1 MKKLFSIAVVT
12 IMAATLSACGA
23 KSDSAPTSK
32 EVSTKDILDEMS
44 DEEIQELLEQRKE
57 EKSEPDT
64 EIGQD
69 FDSDVK
75 NGLLFVDMNGRIV
88 DKDNNFIEA
97 YSDIYCTADRHLM
110 CGEDAAEGYAVN
122 EDMQIVLDEE
132 YIAACEEYSE
142 QLASQTYL
150 DRLQALASP
159 DMAEVKVPVAD
170 DSDEYNLNV
179 YNLVDLGSPYY
190 PQIVY
195 GCWWVDGING
205 TVPAGPNEDATVSLP
220 KNLGSDIFSGGN
232 FDTSTDMEDFKLI
245 DQDTCTIEQIT
256 RSGPDK
262 TCYAFY
268 IENINKGTSASGTS
282 YFNGYVDNEFVA
294 VEGKFSTLKN
304 GDNVFVYGNYIG
316 MNDDDIPIFNGEY
329 LEFVN

>member
-57 EKSEPDT
+57 EKSESDT

-75 NGLLFVDMNGRIV
+75 NGLLFIDTNGRVV

-110 CGEDAAEGYAVN
+110 CDENVAEGYMVN

-150 DRLQALASP
+150 DRLQALADNP
-159 DMAEVKVPVAD
+159 YLAEVKVPVA
-170 DSDEYNLNV
+170 EPTEHNRNNYI
-179 YNLVDLGSPYY
+179 VDNGKPYY
-190 PQIVY
+190 PYVVY
-195 GCWWVDGING
+195 GCWWTDGING
-205 TVPAGPNEDATVSLP
+205 TVPDNPWGEISDVKVPEDLCVALVRSWEARPFL
-220 KNLGSDIFSGGN
+220 
-232 FDTSTDMEDFKLI
+232 EDFKLI
-245 DQDTCTIEQIT
+245 EQDTCTIDQIT
-256 RSGPDK
+256 RSGIDD

-268 IENINKGTSASGTS
+268 VEDVQKNTTFSGDS
-282 YFNGYVDNEFVA
+282 YFTGYIDNEYVA
-294 VEGKFSTLKN
+294 VMGSFDRMKN
-304 GDNVFVYGNYIG
+304 GDDVFVYGNYTG
-316 MNDDDIPIFNGEY
+316 MDDNDTPIFNGVY
-329 LEFVN
+329 LEYVN

>member
-12 IMAATLSACGA
+12 IMVATLSACGA
-23 KSDSAPTSK
+23 ESELAPTSK

-57 EKSEPDT
+57 EKSESDT

-75 NGLLFVDMNGRIV
+75 NGLLFIDTNGRVV

-110 CGEDAAEGYAVN
+110 CDENVAEGYMVN

-159 DMAEVKVPVAD
+159 DMAEVKVPV
-170 DSDEYNLNV
+170 SEPSNLHPSA
-179 YNLVDLGSPYY
+179 YLVDNGKPYY
-190 PQIVY
+190 PYVVY
-195 GCWWVDGING
+195 GCWWKDEING
-205 TVPAGPNEDATVSLP
+205 TVPDNPWPDAGEVRVPEDLSVTLVRHWDASPFL
-220 KNLGSDIFSGGN
+220 K
-232 FDTSTDMEDFKLI
+232 DFKLI
-245 DQDTCTIEQIT
+245 EQDTCTIDQIT
-256 RSGPDK
+256 RSGIDD

-268 IENINKGTSASGTS
+268 VEDIQKNTTFSGDS
-282 YFNGYVDNEFVA
+282 YFTGYVDTEYVA
-294 VEGKFSTLKN
+294 VMGSFDRIKN
-304 GDNVFVYGNYIG
+304 GDNVFVYGNYTG
-316 MNDDDIPIFNGEY
+316 MDDNDTPIFDGAY
-329 LEFVN
+329 LEYVN

>member
-1 MKKLFSIAVVT
+1 MRKLFSIAVVT

-97 YSDIYCTADRHLM
+97 YSYIYCTADRHLM
-110 CGEDAAEGYAVN
+110 SGEDAAEGYMVN

-142 QLASQTYL
+142 QLATRTYL
-150 DRLQALASP
+150 DTLQGLVDNP
-159 DMAEVKVPVAD
+159 DMAEVKVPIEETSNPRPVV
-170 DSDEYNLNV
+170 L
-179 YNLVDLGSPYY
+179 NLVDLGSPYY

-195 GCWWVDGING
+195 GCWWEDGING
-205 TVPAGPNEDATVSLP
+205 TCPTYGDAVISMPHGLSG
-220 KNLGSDIFSGGN
+220 NLDEASGVL
-232 FDTSTDMEDFKLI
+232 EHLKLI
-245 DQDTCTIEQIT
+245 DQDTCTIEQIE
-256 RSGPDK
+256 RSGPDY

-268 IENINKGTSASGTS
+268 VPNVEKQTDSNGKP
-282 YFNGYVDNEFVA
+282 YFTGYVDNDFV
-294 VEGKFSTLKN
+294 VVYGNFSTLKN
-304 GDNVFVYGNYIG
+304 GDNVFVYGAYAG
-316 MNDDDIPIFNGEY
+316 MSQNDIPIFHGEY
-329 LEFVN
+329 LEYVN